1 MPILMERRPSTYEYD
16 PNIFRRVRI
25 GEAQLN
31 QGSGEVIINNRE
43 AGVIGLVSPHE
54 TGNQTDSE
62 TAADVSRV
70 LREELANNFDT
81 ESPEDS
87 MKRAF
92 EAAEQEIS
100 DSSPEEGC
108 VSTGVDASAVKVYS
122 RDGSLHATYGTLG
135 RQHIYIAKGNTIDR
149 LNDYAED
156 DQEEDDQKPV
166 KGLGMPVSKY
176 EDPQIG
182 TVELSAGDRLVIQ
195 SSDAVGYSEEEY
207 LQPDERDK
215 AMAANSPRKSAKL
228 FSQRAGSAV
237 VLDVR
242 DGHDGGL
249 SWMTRMTNLN
259 RLRNDNEASDNEAS
273 SRRTNQRRGLG
284 RLSLAGAYLGAR
296 ATTWRQDWA
305 ERRDGRLVVDDDGEA
320 DRSSKLKK
328 AAVIGALV
336 VGGILAWKYGFDH
349 GNGADNGIDLW
360 PFGGGDIND
369 GDSSGWDLN
378 PTNEN
383 LNFNDD
389 PVDELFIDTKGF
401 DLAPPFIDGD
411 WFSLTDVD
419 LVTPDI
425 DLVPDVDV
433 PEVEVPNLDLDLVPD
448 VDVPEVEVPI
458 VEPVAPPPPPIWT
471 PDVFTV
477 ENGNGLIQDI
487 HEIGHEVVGNYDFDT
502 SDSRKVYEAVQAQYG
517 DTFLE
522 LPNHTGPD
530 LYHYGS
536 ELRISAPGRAHWASQ
551 EIENF
556 VHEKIL
562 EMAAA

>member
-1 MPILMERRPSTYEYD
+1 MERRPSTYEYD

-100 DSSPEEGC
+100 DSSPEEGYF
-108 VSTGVDASAVKVYS
+108 STGVDASAVKVYS

-135 RQHIYIAKGNTIDR
+135 RQHIYIAQGNTIDR

-156 DQEEDDQKPV
+156 DQESV

-207 LQPDERDK
+207 LLPDEREE
-215 AMAANSPRKSAKL
+215 AMAANSPKKSAKL

-259 RLRNDNEASDNEAS
+259 RLRNDNEAS

-305 ERRDGRLVVDDDGEA
+305 ERRDSSLVVNDDGGA
-320 DRSSKLKK
+320 GRNSKLKK

-336 VGGILAWKYGFDH
+336 VGGILAWNYGFDH

-360 PFGGGDIND
+360 PFGDGDISD
-369 GDSSGWDLN
+369 GDGSGWDLN

-389 PVDELFIDTKGF
+389 PVNELFIDTKGF

-433 PEVEVPNLDLDLVPD
+433 PK
-448 VDVPEVEVPI
+448 VEVPI